1 MNDTNIGKTRD
12 AFGVHSKLW
21 TKLQR
26 SPLTCFPEFHL
37 LPFRKIN
44 PPQNTTP
51 RENIAGRGVKY
62 MPGGYPEQH
71 LTAEL
76 QERVTCASCFSFPA
90 IKKVPIL
97 EQKPSQELSWE
108 GHQPSSPGVLFPPGR
123 DERECGGGELAGGR
137 TGTPASLRLG
147 GKPPGLRP
155 PRPGWQKNP
164 NGAPR
169 NCSVSPDGFVL
180 ATAATTA
187 LAAGVAGVE
196 G

>member
-123 DERECGGGELAGGR
+123 DERECGGGSWLGEGLEPQQASVSEESRLAY
-137 TGTPASLRLG
+137 ALRGLG
-147 GKPPGLRP
+147 GKKTQTGR
-155 PRPGWQKNP
+155 RGIAQFH
-164 NGAPR
+164 R
-169 NCSVSPDGFVL
+169 
-180 ATAATTA
+180 TA
-187 LAAGVAGVE
+187 LCLPPQQPQRSPQE
-196 G
+196 